1 MNALI
6 VSGQLQPAV
15 QTTARASSDVS
26 HASSQSERLALVLL
40 WADVKH
46 HLRLKTLCT
55 DMFWQIH
62 TFFLRAARAEKLQFR
77 PSNLQHCL
85 ISLQLD
91 AEPMTEHN
99 FNIYL

>member
-6 VSGQLQPAV
+6 SVSGQLQPAV

-46 HLRLKTLCT
+46 HLGLKTSCT
-55 DMFWQIH
+55 DMFWQMH
-62 TFFLRAARAEKLQFR
+62 TFFFNVLLELKNFSSIPPTYNIASF
-77 PSNLQHCL
+77 PS
-85 ISLQLD
+85 
-91 AEPMTEHN
+91 
-99 FNIYL
+99 IYMHSR